1 MFPGVIYALL
11 AGFLGAVAS
20 SSAKLSLGAD
30 YLKGVCETGLKTW
43 AGDERHFRRADDTT
57 ACDWRSTSARS
68 GRGQMTLETDGLSL
82 GPAASQSLS
91 LRWTGARSGRR
102 DRPVRPVAPG
112 PAAGLRRLCSRW
124 QVHAESR
131 TAALARTS
139 QELMAP
145 LSLVPVPVLWLHI
158 PLRLVCG
165 GLLFTCNAVMWTFF
179 AKALR
184 YSSSSARAT
193 VTTTASNFI
202 SSAFL
207 GQLIFGETHAVL
219 WWVGIS
225 LTLSGLL
232 VLHRAAPRPT
242 GPAAVQKDE

>member
-1 MFPGVIYALL
+1 MLQEEVLEAGQEWNLMGILGTKGVGERVIIAREALIR
-11 AGFLGAVAS
+11 FLRDTGAVAS

-30 YLKGVCETGLKTW
+30 YLKGVCETGLRTW
-43 AGDERHFRRADDTT
+43 GGEDRIIRQADETT
-57 ACDWRSTSARS
+57 ACD
-68 GRGQMTLETDGLSL
+68 
-82 GPAASQSLS
+82 
-91 LRWTGARSGRR
+91 
-102 DRPVRPVAPG
+102 
-112 PAAGLRRLCSRW
+112 
-124 QVHAESR
+124 
-131 TAALARTS
+131 
-139 QELMAP
+139 
-145 LSLVPVPVLWLHI
+145 WLHI
-158 PLRLVCG
+158 PLRLLCG

-207 GQLIFGETHAVL
+207 GQLIFGETHAAL

-232 VLHRAAPRPT
+232 VLHKSAPRDAQ
-242 GPAAVQKDE
+242 PALAKKDD

>member
-1 MFPGVIYALL
+1 MFPGVFYALL

-43 AGDERHFRRADDTT
+43 GGEERKFRQADETT
-57 ACDWRSTSARS
+57 ACDW
-68 GRGQMTLETDGLSL
+68 
-82 GPAASQSLS
+82 
-91 LRWTGARSGRR
+91 
-102 DRPVRPVAPG
+102 
-112 PAAGLRRLCSRW
+112 
-124 QVHAESR
+124 
-131 TAALARTS
+131 
-139 QELMAP
+139 
-145 LSLVPVPVLWLHI
+145 
-158 PLRLVCG
+158 
-165 GLLFTCNAVMWTFF
+165 
-179 AKALR
+179 ALR

-232 VLHRAAPRPT
+232 VLHNSVPRDTPS
-242 GPAAVQKDE
+242 AVAKKDE

>member
-1 MFPGVIYALL
+1 MLFPGVIYALL

-43 AGDERHFRRADDTT
+43 GGDERSFRQADDTT
-57 ACDWRSTSARS
+57 ACDW
-68 GRGQMTLETDGLSL
+68 
-82 GPAASQSLS
+82 
-91 LRWTGARSGRR
+91 
-102 DRPVRPVAPG
+102 
-112 PAAGLRRLCSRW
+112 
-124 QVHAESR
+124 
-131 TAALARTS
+131 
-139 QELMAP
+139 
-145 LSLVPVPVLWLHI
+145 LHI
-158 PLRLVCG
+158 PLRLLCG

-202 SSAFL
+202 AFL

-232 VLHRAAPRPT
+232 VLHRAAPPLPDQ
-242 GPAAVQKDE
+242 PAIKKDE